1 MKNTIRAL
9 FVLISTFAF
18 TSNSQAVDLS
28 VGVSGNIGFFAAT
41 GTETNTTQVTKEY
54 GGMETSH
61 GAIFAELGINDA
73 VSVGLEFVPT
83 DIDSPDKVSIY
94 EDQPHGSGTSVSSTN
109 TAKVTFQNWYTLYAI
124 AKLPAPG
131 ILDGTYLKL
140 GYTEADVKTK
150 ENLGTGGSYNDT
162 DINGIVAGLGYART
176 NDDGIFFRVELL
188 GTDMNDVTAKN
199 TTDTTK
205 KVVISDVIGASA
217 SIKIG
222 KKF

>member
-9 FVLISTFAF
+9 FVLVSTFAF
-18 TSNSQAVDLS
+18 TSNSQAMDLS
-28 VGVSGNIGFFAAT
+28 IGLSGNLGFMAAT

-61 GAIFAELGINDA
+61 GAVFAELGINDA
-73 VSVGLEFVPT
+73 VSVGLEFVPS
-83 DIDSPDKVSIY
+83 DIDSPDKVSIF
-94 EDQPHGSGTSVSSTN
+94 EDQPHGSGTSAKATN
-109 TAKVTFQNWYTLYAI
+109 KAKVTFQNWYTVYAI
-124 AKLPAPG
+124 ANLPLPG

-162 DINGIVAGLGYART
+162 KVDGMVAGLGYART
-176 NDDGIFFRVELL
+176 NDNGIFFRVELL

-222 KKF
+222 KTF